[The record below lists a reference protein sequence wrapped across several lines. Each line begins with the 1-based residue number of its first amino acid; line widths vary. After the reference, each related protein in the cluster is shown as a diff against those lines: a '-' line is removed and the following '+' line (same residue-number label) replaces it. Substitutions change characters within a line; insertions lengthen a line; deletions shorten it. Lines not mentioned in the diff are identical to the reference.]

1 MKVTFLGTG
10 TSQGIPVIGC
20 KCEVCSSIDY
30 HDKRLRSSIYV
41 EYNGLNLVIDTGP
54 DFRAQMLRERVNR
67 LDAVLYTHSHKDH
80 TAGMDDIRSFNFL
93 QKKDMPVYATEY
105 TQERLK
111 EEFSYIFA
119 ENKYP
124 GIPQVVMHP
133 ITKDPFEIEGET
145 IIPVEVMHYKMP
157 VLGFRFGDFTYITD
171 ANHIEEDERA
181 KVRGSKVLVI
191 NALQK
196 KEHISHFSLSQ
207 ALEMIEDLKP
217 EKAYLTHIGHY
228 MGLHAEV
235 NKELPDNVEI
245 AWDGLKVEI

>member
-20 KCEVCSSIDY
+20 QCEVCSSIDY
-30 HDKRLRSSIYV
+30 HDKRLRSSIFV
-41 EYNGLNLVIDTGP
+41 EYNGLNLVVDTGP
-54 DFRAQMLRERVNR
+54 DFRNQMLRERVNR

-93 QKKDMPVYATEY
+93 QKKDMPVYATEF

-111 EEFSYIFA
+111 EEFSYIFS

-133 ITKDPFEIEGET
+133 ITKDPFEIDGET
-145 IIPVEVMHYKMP
+145 ITPVEVMHYKMP

-171 ANHIEEDERA
+171 ANHIEEEERA
-181 KVRGSKVLVI
+181 KVRGSKILVL

-196 KEHISHFSLSQ
+196 KEHISHFSLSE

-235 NKELPDNVEI
+235 NKELPENVEI